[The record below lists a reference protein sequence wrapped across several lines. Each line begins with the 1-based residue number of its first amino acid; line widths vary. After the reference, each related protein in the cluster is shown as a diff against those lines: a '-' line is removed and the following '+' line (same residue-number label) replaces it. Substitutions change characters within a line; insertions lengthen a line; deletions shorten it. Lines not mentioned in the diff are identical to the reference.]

1 MKVEVLSIADC
12 PNGNK
17 ALDRVR
23 NTLEALG
30 LIDVELRAETLR
42 TSEDAAR
49 WAFAG
54 SPTILID
61 GADAFPSDGRTEDL
75 ACRVYPTE
83 SGLAGLPSEAQLIE
97 VLSARTRE
105 L

>member
-12 PNGNK
+12 PNGDK
-17 ALDRVR
+17 TLDRVR

-54 SPTILID
+54 SPTTLID
-61 GADAFPSDGRTEDL
+61 GVDAFPSDGRTEDL
-75 ACRVYPTE
+75 ACRVYLTE
-83 SGLAGLPSEAQLIE
+83 SGLAGLPSETQLLE
-97 VLSARTRE
+97 VLSAKAQS
-105 L
+105 